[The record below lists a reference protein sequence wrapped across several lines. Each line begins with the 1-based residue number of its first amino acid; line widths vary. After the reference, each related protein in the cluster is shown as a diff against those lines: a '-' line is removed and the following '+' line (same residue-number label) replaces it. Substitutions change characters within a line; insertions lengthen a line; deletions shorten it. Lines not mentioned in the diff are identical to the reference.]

1 MKRSKFTLEW
11 SGPRETFE
19 ATPREAAKK
28 AARLAARG
36 TLNRG
41 GSIYEQPSNMVLP
54 GPTKLIDEAGST
66 VMTCRPSVVSSGA
79 ARRGARVRYSFA
91 KCTIKPGFKSQIAPR
106 KRKKRR

>member
-1 MKRSKFTLEW
+1 MKRSKFTIEW
-11 SGPRETFE
+11 SGTRTTFE
-19 ATPREAAKK
+19 ATPRDAAKK

-41 GSIYEQPSNMVLP
+41 GSIYDQPTNMMP
-54 GPTKLIDEAGST
+54 PAPSKLIDEAGST
-66 VMTCRPSVVSSGA
+66 VMTCRPSVTSVGA